1 MLESDPLIIWAY
13 LRVEPRSTAD
23 LRGFFADLRPGTGI
37 SVRAIYR
44 AISRLRRAGATIAHR
59 HGRYHL
65 LDSPPLHH
73 PFGGHVEVRGRG
85 AARKLCLRNPDQPK
99 PPRLGF

>member
-13 LRVEPRSTAD
+13 LRVQPRSTSD

-44 AISRLRRAGATIAHR
+44 AISRLRTAGATIHHR
-59 HGRYHL
+59 HGRYQL
-65 LDSPPLHH
+65 VDTPPLHH
-73 PFGGHVEVRGRG
+73 PFGGHVQVRGHG
-85 AARKLCLRNPDQPK
+85 AARKLYLRSERPD
-99 PPRLGF
+99 PPC